1 MNKDLNRYLCMEIL
15 RMNYKF
21 TLTLFLMLFLL
32 AVFGGPAY
40 PKGDKFLK
48 ISPKNFILPEP
59 QLEIN
64 D

>member
-1 MNKDLNRYLCMEIL
+1 
-15 RMNYKF
+15 MNYKF

-40 PKGDKFLK
+40 PKGDNFLK
-48 ISPKNFILPEP
+48 IPPKNFILPEP

-64 D
+64 E